1 VVGSFVALLTSVAVL
16 LLLSLGLA
24 VVFGMRRII
33 NLAHG
38 EFVMLGAYTA
48 LELTR
53 QGVPFAL
60 TVPVAALA
68 LGAFGAG
75 LERILIRRL
84 YDRLVDCMLA
94 TWGLGL
100 ILIQAVT
107 LTFGTTTTGLRIPLG
122 SVTVGG
128 DAIAVYDLVIIVVAA
143 LTLTATVALLAGTR
157 LGLLMRATA
166 RSRSMAEALGV
177 DTARMDMLTFALG
190 AALAGVAGATLAPF
204 LGIAPTMGQGFIADA
219 FMTVI
224 VGGATFLVGVPVASG
239 VLGGVENVLSTN
251 LSPVMGSVGLLL
263 AAILIVRVR
272 PGGLTREI
280 RGE

>member
-1 VVGSFVALLTSVAVL
+1 
-16 LLLSLGLA
+16 
-24 VVFGMRRII
+24 
-33 NLAHG
+33 
-38 EFVMLGAYTA
+38 
-48 LELTR
+48 
-53 QGVPFAL
+53 
-60 TVPVAALA
+60 
-68 LGAFGAG
+68 
-75 LERILIRRL
+75 
-84 YDRLVDCMLA
+84 MLA

-107 LTFGTTTTGLRIPLG
+107 LAFGTTTTGLRIPLG
-122 SVTVGG
+122 SVTLGG
-128 DAIAVYDLVIIVVAA
+128 DAIAIYDLVIVALAA
-143 LTLTATVALLAGTR
+143 LTLVATVALLVGTR

-190 AALAGVAGATLAPF
+190 AALAGLAGATLAPF
-204 LGIAPTMGQGFIADA
+204 LGIAPTMGQGFIAEA

-224 VGGATFLVGVPVASG
+224 VGGATFLVGVPVAAG
-239 VLGGVENVLSTN
+239 VLGGVENGLSTT
-251 LSPVMGSVGLLL
+251 LSPVMGQVGLLL